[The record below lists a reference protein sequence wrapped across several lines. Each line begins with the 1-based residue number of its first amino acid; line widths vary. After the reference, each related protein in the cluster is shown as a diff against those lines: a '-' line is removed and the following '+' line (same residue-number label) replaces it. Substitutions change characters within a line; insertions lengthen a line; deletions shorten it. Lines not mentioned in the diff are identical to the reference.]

1 MPSNQ
6 ENQPPAIPSIGG
18 RDLLSFNLGALSQNL
33 VTLDLSGIF
42 STDLFSPDFHWPHLQ
57 NLQLWIFMCTP
68 SGAWMIE
75 KDPEDSETE
84 LDFEPYEDLSDYMH
98 DHELPAPIHYPNNP
112 CLTLP
117 RQDLTDA
124 FFLAA
129 GKAVAKMPK
138 LRSMVVL
145 TEPSVFEFEYAS
157 DGYNAGSVEWQTLAT
172 FHADPPT
179 YQPGDEVIGAW
190 KDAVAIRQGDLKVS
204 IKGTRD

>member
-6 ENQPPAIPSIGG
+6 ENQPPAIPSINN
-18 RDLLSFNLGALSQNL
+18 RDLLSFNLGTLSQNL

-42 STDLFSPDFHWPHLQ
+42 STDLFSPNFHWPHLQ

-68 SGAWMIE
+68 SGDWMIE

-84 LDFEPYEDLSDYMH
+84 LIFEPYEDLSDYMH

-117 RQDLTDA
+117 RQDLCDD

-129 GKAVAKMPK
+129 GKAVARMPK
-138 LRSMVVL
+138 LGRVVWNGRHWL
-145 TEPSVFEFEYAS
+145 RFMPIHRLISLVRRLS
-157 DGYNAGSVEWQTLAT
+157 RRGRMRW
-172 FHADPPT
+172 
-179 YQPGDEVIGAW
+179 
-190 KDAVAIRQGDLKVS
+190 R
-204 IKGTRD
+204 